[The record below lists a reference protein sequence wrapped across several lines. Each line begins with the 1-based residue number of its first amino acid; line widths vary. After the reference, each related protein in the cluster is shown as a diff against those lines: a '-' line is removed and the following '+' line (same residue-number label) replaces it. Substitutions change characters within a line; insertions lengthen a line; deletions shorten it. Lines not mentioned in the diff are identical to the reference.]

1 MPKESLMQKNVIPVE
16 KLHVSAAN
24 VRANLPFGDSEED
37 KALVYQV
44 NWGKKVV
51 QPFKVRPEGDGYG
64 VYVGRRRFLAKKA
77 AGFKEFIIGDDL
89 VIEDISEEE
98 ARRQSLIENL
108 DFLRKEMDPMT
119 RAHEL
124 AKLVDASPGGL
135 RVVAGQLG
143 IPPTTLSEWLK
154 VLELSPKMQDTISK
168 GLLPFSEGLQMVRMD
183 LGEKTQ
189 EKLAMVL
196 ETEGKE
202 GFEKELERHAE
213 GKLKRGLPKGKY
225 FIVRTVFDRVYP
237 PDMELYEK
245 LESLAKAKRV
255 QIDDY
260 CKNVLREHIEQ
271 NKAAS

>member
-1 MPKESLMQKNVIPVE
+1 MSQAKTIPVE
-16 KLHVSAAN
+16 KIHISQTN

-51 QPFKVRPEGDGYG
+51 QPFKVRPEKDGYG

-77 AGFKEFIIGDDL
+77 AGFKEFVIGDD
-89 VIEDISEEE
+89 VIIEDIDEAE
-98 ARRQSLIENL
+98 ARRQSLVENL

-124 AKLVDASPGGL
+124 AKLVDNSTGGL

-154 VLELSPKMQDTISK
+154 VLDLAPKMQETVSK
-168 GLLPFSEGLQMVRMD
+168 GLLSFSDGLQLVRMD

-189 EKLAMVL
+189 EKLADVL

-202 GFEKELERHAE
+202 EFEKELERHAE
-213 GKLKRGLPKGKY
+213 SKLKRGLPKGKY

-237 PDMELYEK
+237 PDLELYEK
-245 LESLAKAKRV
+245 LEKMAEAKHV

-260 CKNVLREHIEQ
+260 CKNVLKEHVAQ
-271 NKAAS
+271 QLKS